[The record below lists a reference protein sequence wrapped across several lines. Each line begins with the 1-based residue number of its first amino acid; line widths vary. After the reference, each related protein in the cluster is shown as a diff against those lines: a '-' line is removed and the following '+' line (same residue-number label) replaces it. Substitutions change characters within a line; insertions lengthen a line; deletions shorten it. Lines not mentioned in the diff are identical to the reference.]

1 MATTYDLI
9 ASQTLG
15 SSAASITFSS
25 IAASWT
31 DLRLVL
37 TAISGSS
44 NTAPVLTF
52 NNDTGTNYS
61 VTTFNGNG
69 ASTYSS
75 SQTSAS
81 NIYPNY
87 TVGFINTTYFA
98 LYDFNIFSYKESN
111 YKTVL
116 VANSG
121 DKNGS
126 GNSTFAVGLWRN
138 TAAITS
144 LTITVGTTMASGTT
158 AQLYGIKAA

>member
-9 ASQTLG
+9 SSQTLG
-15 SSAASITFSS
+15 SAAASITFSS

-44 NTAPVLTF
+44 NIAPVLTF

-61 VTTFNGNG
+61 VITLDGNG
-69 ASTYSS
+69 ASAYTSP
-75 SQTSAS
+75 QTNAS

-87 TVGFINTTYFA
+87 TVGFIDTTYPA
-98 LYDFNIFSYKESN
+98 LYDFNIFSYTGSN

-116 VANSG
+116 VANNG

-126 GNSTFAVGLWRN
+126 GNTTCAVGLWKS
-138 TAAITS
+138 TSAITS
-144 LTITVGTTMASGTT
+144 LTITVGTTMAAGTT
-158 AQLYGIKAA
+158 AKLYGIKAA